1 MKKILLLTGLVCFV
15 CLAQAQRFFYIE
27 TGNIAEGIL
36 REDLLKASQFIAKA
50 PVVSEFIIKTEVD
63 FKTVKNAATL
73 KIMVEDTA
81 TFKTIFQANEQYLY
95 GSMRLNSEIF
105 LRVAMKTLIEKNF
118 NQMILCAEN
127 NYRNALMGLL
137 REKKDKT

>member
-1 MKKILLLTGLVCFV
+1 MKKILFLIFLVSFTCIT
-15 CLAQAQRFFYIE
+15 QAQRLFYVE
-27 TGNIAEGIL
+27 TGNIAEGML
-36 REDLLKASQFIAKA
+36 REYLLKASQFVAKA
-50 PVVSEFIIKTEVD
+50 PFVSEFIIKTEVD

-73 KIMVEDTA
+73 KIMVQDTA
-81 TFKTIFQANEQYLY
+81 TFKTIFQANEQYAY
-95 GSMRLNSEIF
+95 GSIRLNPEVF

-118 NQMILCAEN
+118 YQMILCAES